1 MQFSIRLIRCD
12 NKEQKKTSV
21 YLVKW
26 SVIEVSLFEVYVVHA
41 LQYNCLYSSKLAG
54 YYAAQGFTNVIA
66 VLSFDSSGS
75 LSVES
80 LCTFI
85 CYVVKLFT

>member
-1 MQFSIRLIRCD
+1 M
-12 NKEQKKTSV
+12 
-21 YLVKW
+21 
-26 SVIEVSLFEVYVVHA
+26 SLFEVYAVHV
-41 LQYNCLYSSKLAG
+41 LQFNFLYSSKLAG
-54 YYAAQGFTNVIA
+54 YFATQGFTNVIA
-66 VLSFDSSGS
+66 VLSSDSSGS